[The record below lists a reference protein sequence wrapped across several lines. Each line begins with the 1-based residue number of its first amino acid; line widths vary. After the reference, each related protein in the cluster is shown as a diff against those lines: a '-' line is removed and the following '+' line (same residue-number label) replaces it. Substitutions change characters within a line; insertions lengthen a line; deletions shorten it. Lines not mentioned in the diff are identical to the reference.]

1 MISKHLLGDQ
11 KFYDD
16 YYHNTSN
23 NLLEKNLEEIMND
36 VFYDVLQLSWEDK
49 STCLKP
55 CSNTCSFSKDA
66 TRESARTSNYRVD
79 VW

>member
-1 MISKHLLGDQ
+1 
-11 KFYDD
+11 
-16 YYHNTSN
+16 
-23 NLLEKNLEEIMND
+23 MND

-66 TRESARTSNYRVD
+66 TRESARTANYRVD